1 MIGRLLLVLLP
12 VGWLWAQA
20 DPPIIVSVVIEGNE
34 VTRDHVILRELSQPL
49 LQTFD
54 STLARGDRNRLY
66 NLKLFESVAI
76 YPRPTIPGQADL
88 VVEVVETVRM
98 IPLPIIYYL
107 DDVGWS
113 YGGGVL
119 YSNFRGLN
127 EQLVISKTFGGE
139 NTYAL
144 AFSDPWFIGNQIG
157 VAGQVAQIF
166 RGDPVYPFRTRLQ
179 LLTLGIG
186 KTSRKKT
193 VGITG
198 ELRLERRLVRWFDP
212 IDSIFTVDTSDYRH
226 QVLRSKIE
234 VIWRITEIWRDPTTG
249 FRVSLAIS
257 PVTGLDRQSP
267 SYTLLWADGGWF
279 TALRRGARPLV
290 LGIGLAVAHYDQ
302 ETPLYRW
309 QYLGS
314 GWVRGHDERPPL
326 SPSQTADPAYTD
338 QLRDYLA
345 TYETTNVATAGLELR
360 QTLVPRRLWQQ
371 MEVGLAGILFVD
383 AGWGYGPGKP
393 LSQAEPLI
401 GYGAGVRIYLPVINV
416 LALDLGTNPDDGRW
430 RYHVRVAHK
439 F

>member
-12 VGWLWAQA
+12 AGWLWAQTG
-20 DPPIIVSVVIEGNE
+20 PPIIVKIVVEGNL
-34 VTRDHVILRELSQPL
+34 VTRDHVILRELSHPL
-49 LQTFD
+49 LQKFD
-54 STLARGDRNRLY
+54 STLAREDRNRLY

-88 VVEVVETVRM
+88 VVQVVETIRM

-107 DDVGWS
+107 NDVGWS

-139 NTYAL
+139 KTYAL
-144 AFSDPWFIGNQIG
+144 AFSDPWIMGNQIG
-157 VAGQVAQIF
+157 IAGQVAQIF
-166 RGDPVYPFRTRLQ
+166 RGNPVYPFRSRLQ

-186 KTSRKKT
+186 KTSRNKT
-193 VGITG
+193 VSVTG
-198 ELRLERRLVRWFDP
+198 ELSWERRLVRWFD
-212 IDSIFTVDTSDYRH
+212 SIAPLLTVDTSDYRH

-234 VIWRITEIWRDPTTG
+234 VIWRTTDIWRDPTTG
-249 FRVSLAIS
+249 FRVSLNIS
-257 PVTGLDRQSP
+257 PVMGLNRRSP
-267 SYTLLWADGGWF
+267 SYTLLLAKGGWF
-279 TALRRGARPLV
+279 TALRRGTRPLV
-290 LGIGLAVAHYDQ
+290 LGIGLAVAHHSQ
-302 ETPLYRW
+302 ETPIYQR

-326 SPSQTADPAYTD
+326 SPSQTADPAYED
-338 QLRDYLA
+338 QLRDYLE
-345 TYETTNVATAGLELR
+345 TYETTNVANVSLELR
-360 QTLVPRRLWQQ
+360 QTLVPRQLWQQ
-371 MEVGLAGILFVD
+371 LEVGLAGILFVD

-393 LSQAEPLI
+393 LSQVQPLI
-401 GYGAGVRIYLPVINV
+401 GYGTGLRIYLPVVNV

-430 RYHVRVAHK
+430 RYQVKVTHK